1 MTQRDARYEAQTLG
15 GVADLIKEKH
25 STGLYAFCM
34 NPKCKR
40 RPRAVRLDHFGL
52 IRRLGPNRRLRDVL
66 ITCSKCALD
75 GCDRTL
81 TNIAVGMRV
90 ENQ

>member
-1 MTQRDARYEAQTLG
+1 MRIIEGCRSEAQTLG

-34 NPKCKR
+34 NPKCTR
-40 RPRAVRLDHFGL
+40 RPRAVMLDHFGL
-52 IRRLGPNRRLRDVL
+52 LRRFGSDRLLRDVL

-75 GCDRTL
+75 GRDRTL

-90 ENQ
+90 D